1 MNPSKEDI
9 GVLKDYTL
17 DMAFGSDENNFE
29 CTVSASN
36 NVCEAG
42 FYLYAEGTEYGGII
56 DSINV
61 DTESETVIY
70 KGRTWHGI
78 LDSKIIEPD
87 AGNDYLVVKGEA
99 NTVLSTLISR
109 MGLGNMF
116 KVSSEASGINI
127 SHKMNRY
134 ISGYIGI
141 LRMLKASGAKLN
153 VTFKNGF
160 VELSAEPF
168 VDYSKDEQFDTD
180 QISFTIQKN
189 YKPINH
195 VICLGQGD
203 LKDRRVIH
211 LYADG
216 VGNISGTQTFTG
228 VDEMCVTY
236 DYSNAESDEE
246 LIEGGVEIIKASWA
260 SDSIEFDFES
270 DDESFDINDVIGAI
284 EFTTGTEVKASI
296 TKKIIKIQDY
306 TTSISYSCESG
317 VGTVASSGYPSSGG
331 GSSIVVDA
339 YTKVETDAL
348 LNAKQDKSYLS
359 YKGNYTGNID
369 DLHGRDKCGGYFVQ
383 VSNASGTQPFDSSY
397 YFLEISIEGSGALQR
412 ATQYNTGESK
422 ERFYTN
428 NKWYSWTP
436 AKQDLVSKVKIYET
450 DSEGG
455 NIRIFSPNGYYTE
468 MDMYNDKTFRM
479 YHVDSEGTYSGHV
492 TKSYNSRVNLDVL
505 SGVSTNV
512 QTQLDSKQA
521 TLAITNGKGTR
532 NTTYTTNGEL
542 TWRRYGQLVIV
553 DIYDLNVPAI
563 TVGDESTNILFTGL
577 PKAKHYSTT
586 NLTPFNSAYG
596 GLRVGIK
603 GGDTKIV
610 IWWQTKSG
618 VALGYSGQLIYL
630 AE

>member
-1 MNPSKEDI
+1 MDLIYMNPNKEDI

-29 CTVSASN
+29 CTVSSSN

-61 DTESETVIY
+61 DTEKETVIY

-78 LDSKIIEPD
+78 LDSKIFEPD

-141 LRMLKASGAKLN
+141 LRMLKANGAKLN
-153 VTFKNGF
+153 ITFKNGF
-160 VELSAEPF
+160 VELSAKPF

-270 DDESFDINDVIGAI
+270 DDESFDINDVIGAV
-284 EFTTGTEVKASI
+284 EFTTGTQVKASI

-317 VGTVASSGYPSSGG
+317 VGTVASSGYPSSGSG
-331 GSSIVVDA
+331 SIVVDA
-339 YTKVETDAL
+339 YTKAETDTL
-348 LNAKQDKSYLS
+348 LKKKSDTS
-359 YKGNYTGNID
+359 HTHD
-369 DLHGRDKCGGYFVQ
+369 DR
-383 VSNASGTQPFDSSY
+383 
-397 YFLEISIEGSGALQR
+397 
-412 ATQYNTGESK
+412 
-422 ERFYTN
+422 
-428 NKWYSWTP
+428 
-436 AKQDLVSKVKIYET
+436 
-450 DSEGG
+450 
-455 NIRIFSPNGYYTE
+455 YYTE
-468 MDMYNDKTFRM
+468 TEVDSLLKNKQIQIDTINSKILVGYTPVGLDDISNNLNNLAIGQTVSYGNVDVANVTNAPCTKAVRVYCIRGFGSNAYQIAFVYNDNRIFTRWC
-479 YHVDSEGTYSGHV
+479 YNGTWGAWNDLTATSGDRQTLSTTYSTIYYKTGNMV
-492 TKSYNSRVNLDVL
+492 TLTIDHRQVIDV
-505 SGVSTNV
+505 
-512 QTQLDSKQA
+512 
-521 TLAITNGKGTR
+521 GT
-532 NTTYTTNGEL
+532 
-542 TWRRYGQLVIV
+542 
-553 DIYDLNVPAI
+553 I
-563 TVGDESTNILFTGL
+563 TVGTLPSGYRPKQNIWIRNFNDRAYATINSSGRLDISMVESGWFIGSCCF
-577 PKAKHYSTT
+577 
-586 NLTPFNSAYG
+586 
-596 GLRVGIK
+596 
-603 GGDTKIV
+603 
-610 IWWQTKSG
+610 G
-618 VALGYSGQLIYL
+618 V
-630 AE
+630 

>member
-1 MNPSKEDI
+1 MNPDKEDI

-17 DMAFGSDENNFE
+17 DMAFGSNENNFE

-61 DTESETVIY
+61 DTESETVTY

-87 AGNDYLVVKGEA
+87 AGNDYLVLEGDI
-99 NTVLSTLISR
+99 NTVLASLISR
-109 MGLGNMF
+109 MGLDDLF
-116 KVSSEASGINI
+116 KVSEGGADIQSYI
-127 SHKMNRY
+127 SAYKMNRY

-153 VTFKNGF
+153 VIFKNGF

-339 YTKVETDAL
+339 YTKAETDAL
-348 LNAKQDKSYLS
+348 LNVKQDKSYLS

-369 DLHGRDKCGGYFVQ
+369 DLHEIDKCGGYFVQ
-383 VSNASGTQPFDSSY
+383 VSNASGTQPFDSDY
-397 YFLEISIEGSGALQR
+397 YYLEVSIESHGRLQR
-412 ATQYNTGESK
+412 ATQYNTGEIK
-422 ERFYTN
+422 ERYYTN

-436 AKQDLVSKVKIYET
+436 AKQDLVSKVKIYENG
-450 DSEGG
+450 EGG

-468 MDMYNDKTFRM
+468 MDMYNDKNFRM
-479 YHVDSEGTYSGHV
+479 YHVDDAGTYSGHI
-492 TKSYNSRVNLDVL
+492 TKSYNTRINLDYL
-505 SGVSTNV
+505 DGVTSNV
-512 QTQLDSKQA
+512 QTQLNNKQGTLKKPLQYLEIALSSSDDMDNYQTSGYFHIASTIPKNAPA
-521 TLAITNGKGTR
+521 TSGIEYSLVIVFNLYTNF
-532 NTTYTTNGEL
+532 TY
-542 TWRRYGQLVIV
+542 QLVI
-553 DIYDLNVPAI
+553 DYNQTIY
-563 TVGDESTNILFTGL
+563 
-577 PKAKHYSTT
+577 
-586 NLTPFNSAYG
+586 
-596 GLRVGIK
+596 LRC
-603 GGDTKIV
+603 
-610 IWWQTKSG
+610 KSG
-618 VALGYSGQLIYL
+618 APATWSAWRKVALVV
-630 AE
+630 

>member
-42 FYLYAEGTEYGGII
+42 YYLYAEGTEYGGII

-78 LDSKIIEPD
+78 LDSKIFEPD

-109 MGLGNMF
+109 MGLESMF
-116 KVSSEASGINI
+116 KVSGEASGINI
-127 SHKMNRY
+127 SYKMNRY

-153 VTFKNGF
+153 VIFKNGF
-160 VELSAEPF
+160 VELSAKPF

-246 LIEGGVEIIKASWA
+246 LIEGGVEIIKDSWA

-270 DDESFDINDVIGAI
+270 DDESFDINDAIGAV
-284 EFTTGTEVKASI
+284 EFATGTEVKASI

-339 YTKVETDAL
+339 YTKSETDELLKGKSDTSHTHDDRYYTEDEVDTKLATKQATISGGASTIASSNLTANRAL
-348 LNAKQDKSYLS
+348 ISNGSGKVAVSAVTSTELGYLDGVTSAIQTQLNGKASKSGWTASRVMCSNSSGNLAVSSSITTTELGYLNGVTSNIQTQLNAKQNANTAITTSNIAS
-359 YKGNYTGNID
+359 QSVNY
-369 DLHGRDKCGGYFVQ
+369 
-383 VSNASGTQPFDSSY
+383 ASSSSS
-397 YFLEISIEGSGALQR
+397 LV
-412 ATQYNTGESK
+412 
-422 ERFYTN
+422 TN
-428 NKWYSWTP
+428 K
-436 AKQDLVSKVKIYET
+436 KI
-450 DSEGG
+450 
-455 NIRIFSPNGYYTE
+455 
-468 MDMYNDKTFRM
+468 
-479 YHVDSEGTYSGHV
+479 
-492 TKSYNSRVNLDVL
+492 
-505 SGVSTNV
+505 STNQHYV
-512 QTQLDSKQA
+512 SFEWYDGQFYIYVDGTKVAQLC
-521 TLAITNGKGTR
+521 GF
-532 NTTYTTNGEL
+532 
-542 TWRRYGQLVIV
+542 RY
-553 DIYDLNVPAI
+553 
-563 TVGDESTNILFTGL
+563 FTGD
-577 PKAKHYSTT
+577 
-586 NLTPFNSAYG
+586 G
-596 GLRVGIK
+596 GL
-603 GGDTKIV
+603 
-610 IWWQTKSG
+610 
-618 VALGYSGQLIYL
+618 
-630 AE
+630 